1 MAALQSPN
9 QEPEQGS
16 GAPPRRYTSEHAS
29 LFLGDLYQQA
39 RNDFSVFRRMV
50 RPKMLWGWWA
60 DELARELQQF
70 RADLI
75 AGNRPILAIQ
85 APPQHGKSETASDFI
100 AWIAGTNP
108 DSNIIYASYSDELG
122 TRANR
127 TLQRTVSSEPFSK
140 IFTLQI
146 GTQGWAANNNLIE
159 FAGHRGSFRNVTV
172 DGGITGFG
180 LDLGIID
187 DPFKGRADANSKLIR
202 DRIWLWFTEDFR
214 TRLSTNAGL
223 LIIMTRWHID
233 DLLGRLLQQSGL
245 EVRVLRYPALA
256 QENEDHW
263 MSDWQLTSEG
273 WLPAWRH
280 IRRSKGAAL
289 FPELKPKSFLLEQR
303 ELLPQ
308 SSWESLY
315 QQNPI
320 IVGGGQLPIEKLQV
334 LHFFD
339 RANIRS
345 SVRYWDKGGS
355 DGKDAAYTA
364 GVLMHKMNDKTFVIA
379 HVVRGRWS
387 SLNREQRMR
396 EHAEADKKLSKN
408 YMIVVE
414 QEPGSAGKESAEN
427 TSRNLAG
434 FRVYADRVTGSKQV
448 RAEPFAAQVQA
459 GNVFLRAGPWVEAFL
474 DECETWPN
482 GKYKDQV
489 DAAAGAFNR
498 LIKPY
503 SYDTT
508 YAGFNPW

>member
-50 RPKMLWGWWA
+50 RPNMLWGWWA

-75 AGNRPILAIQ
+75 AGKRPILAIQ

-108 DSNIIYASYSDELG
+108 DLNIIYASYSDELG

-159 FAGHRGSFRNVTV
+159 FAGHRGTFRNVTV
-172 DGGITGFG
+172 SGQVTGFG
-180 LDLGIID
+180 LDLGVVD

-202 DRIWLWFTEDFR
+202 DKTWEWFTDDFC
-214 TRLSTNAGL
+214 TRLSKDAGL
-223 LIIMTRWHID
+223 LIIMTRWHVD
-233 DLLGRLLQQSGL
+233 DLLGRLLEQSGR

-256 QENEDHW
+256 EEVEDHW
-263 MSDWQLTSEG
+263 MSDWQLTTQG
-273 WLPAWRH
+273 WLPIWKH
-280 IRRSKGAAL
+280 IRRPKGGAL

-303 ELLPQ
+303 KRLRQ
-308 SSWESLY
+308 ASWESLY

-320 IVGGGQLPIEKLQV
+320 IVGGGELPIEKLRI
-334 LHFFD
+334 LPHLI
-339 RANIRS
+339 RAKIIS

-355 DGKDAAYTA
+355 TKEAASFTA
-364 GVLMHKMNDKTFVIA
+364 GVLMHKLSDDTFVIGHIA
-379 HVVRGRWS
+379 RGRWS
-387 SLNREQRMR
+387 TLERERR
-396 EHAEADKKLSKN
+396 IKSYSDSDAERRSNLD
-408 YMIVVE
+408 IWFE
-414 QEPGSAGKESAEN
+414 QEPGSAGKESAEA
-427 TSRNLAG
+427 TIRNLAG
-434 FRVYADRVTGSKQV
+434 LRVYADRVTGSKQV

-459 GNVFLRAGPWVEAFL
+459 GNVWLLAGDWVQDFLE
-474 DECETWPN
+474 ECEAWPN

-489 DAAAGAFNR
+489 DAAAGAFNK
-498 LIKPY
+498 LTTS

-508 YAGFNPW
+508 YSWV